1 MQKQEFIKKDIE
13 DNKPK
18 TQDLNN
24 QELDITVF
32 FIFQFSLNAFPKKTI
47 KTSKNSPSR
56 EVYEML
62 ESNLKPQIIYV
73 IAVYVYIQT
82 NIFLQ
87 KLKQVILNDKF

>member
-1 MQKQEFIKKDIE
+1 MTIIKKDIE

-47 KTSKNSPSR
+47 KTSKISPSR

-62 ESNLKPQIIYV
+62 ESNLKTSN
-73 IAVYVYIQT
+73 YIFYSCLCLYSNKYIPT
-82 NIFLQ
+82 KI
-87 KLKQVILNDKF
+87 KASDIK